1 MTYVECAG
9 GQDRDTTT
17 SETRPYIPP
26 NKTRNCYLNDP
37 NNRSIGFDR
46 SLCGTSSDRACN
58 GNILVD
64 GGEDVPLE
72 SAECKA
78 DNQGGY
84 CKKNDKYYVARNNKF
99 IELTTSDILERY
111 KSSTNDNVIDIKRAL
126 NDQERRYTNR
136 IRQMQIMGKGSSGND
151 SSGKDSKAGIN
162 NDTDVHNS
170 VGNILYNIGLGFIFI
185 IFLISLSVILVQKN
199 II

>member
-26 NKTRNCYLNDP
+26 SETKNCYLSDP

-46 SLCGTSSDRACN
+46 SLCGTSGEKACEGPDIEGNQIN
-58 GNILVD
+58 GSN
-64 GGEDVPLE
+64 E
-72 SAECKA
+72 ACKP

-84 CKKNDKYYVARNNKF
+84 CKVDENYYVARRDKF
-99 IELTTSDILERY
+99 IQLDKDDLLERY
-111 KSSTNDNVIDIKRAL
+111 KSSSSSGNEVDTKRAL
-126 NDQERRYTNR
+126 RDQERKFTNR
-136 IRQMQIMGKGSSGND
+136 IRELQIKGQDPLTKKKSEKRDDKELHGSVSGML
-151 SSGKDSKAGIN
+151 SKIGMWFL
-162 NDTDVHNS
+162 V
-170 VGNILYNIGLGFIFI
+170 ILFF
-185 IFLISLSVILVQKN
+185 ISLSILLVQKK